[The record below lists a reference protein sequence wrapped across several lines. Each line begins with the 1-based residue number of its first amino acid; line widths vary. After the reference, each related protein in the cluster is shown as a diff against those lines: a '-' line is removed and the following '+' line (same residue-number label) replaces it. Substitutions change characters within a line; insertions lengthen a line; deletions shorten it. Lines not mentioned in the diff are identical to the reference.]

1 MKKIKNIV
9 PVKCCVNC
17 TFWDEGHGDYKS
29 TCDIDVE
36 GLVFSPAHVCDTW
49 EVRKNYWEKIFN
61 G

>member
-1 MKKIKNIV
+1 MSKVKNLS

-29 TCDIDVE
+29 TCDKDSK
-36 GLVFSPAHVCDTW
+36 VFSPAHICDAW